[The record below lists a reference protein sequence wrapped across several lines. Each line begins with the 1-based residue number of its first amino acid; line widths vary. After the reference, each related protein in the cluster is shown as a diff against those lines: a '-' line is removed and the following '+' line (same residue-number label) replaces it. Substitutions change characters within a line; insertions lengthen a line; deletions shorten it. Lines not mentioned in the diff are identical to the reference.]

1 MRETRFLEAQE
12 RAAAMQAPSPPKP
25 TANGVAN
32 RFATNATNTVTN
44 KRRPATLTDKTRV
57 ALWRA
62 ANPERYRDY
71 MRGLMRKLRA
81 ASKEAVA

>member
-1 MRETRFLEAQE
+1 
-12 RAAAMQAPSPPKP
+12 MQVPSPPKAM
-25 TANGVAN
+25 ANGVAS
-32 RFATNATNTVTN
+32 RFVTNVTNTVTN
-44 KRRPATLTDKTRV
+44 KRRPATIKTRV
-57 ALWRA
+57 ARWRA